1 VVSNHHPPPQNT
13 IVISVAFCILPVAT
27 KDGELFGM
35 AQVGQ
40 TLTKEQS
47 KAGWKR
53 LTTKQQKFL
62 DNFMYKDMT
71 QTASARD
78 AGYSNP
84 SVDAVRLLRNPVVQ
98 ERYQE
103 MRMEANARFGV
114 TVEKSVRDLKKMR
127 DDAWNNG
134 KIGEAIRAEELRL
147 KATGLLV
154 NKQHIM
160 HEDMNGLN
168 RDQIIEKL
176 EEFKKLA
183 EGRMRNVTP
192 ETDVRVEIVDNS
204 EDSDNL
210 PENPVSG

>member
-1 VVSNHHPPPQNT
+1 
-13 IVISVAFCILPVAT
+13 
-27 KDGELFGM
+27 M

-127 DDAWNNG
+127 DDAWHNG
-134 KIGEAIRAEELRL
+134 KFGDAIRAEELRL